1 MVKRERLKSEIA
13 VMPIYFAR
21 AEIRAVEKHLKPC
34 RRLDLRVTLFM
45 DTGRRSVRCFL
56 PPGKCWTGARDH
68 QRDYQQKTKQRA
80 HVLSSA
86 RSLPPAVS
94 RSLSSILPGRSAIT
108 DNKVTSL
115 PHQRLRVSLR
125 SCRALR
131 AGSSFCFP
139 SHFAFRDF
147 PSLLPAPCS
156 PADELA
162 SPSC

>member
-21 AEIRAVEKHLKPC
+21 AEVRAVEKHLEPC
-34 RRLDLRVTLFM
+34 RRLDLCVTPFM
-45 DTGRRSVRCFL
+45 DTRRGSVRCFL

-68 QRDYQQKTKQRA
+68 QHDHQQKTKQRA

-94 RSLSSILPGRSAIT
+94 RRLSSVLPGRSATT
-108 DNKVTSL
+108 DNNSL

-125 SCRALR
+125 ALELSEPE
-131 AGSSFCFP
+131 A
-139 SHFAFRDF
+139 AF
-147 PSLLPAPCS
+147 
-156 PADELA
+156 
-162 SPSC
+162 

>member
-21 AEIRAVEKHLKPC
+21 AEVRTVEKHLEPC
-34 RRLDLRVTLFM
+34 RRLDLCVTPFM

-68 QRDYQQKTKQRA
+68 QHDHQQKTKQPA

-86 RSLPPAVS
+86 RSLHPAVS
-94 RSLSSILPGRSAIT
+94 RPLSSTLPVRSAIT
-108 DNKVTSL
+108 DDKVTSL

-125 SCRALR
+125 T
-131 AGSSFCFP
+131 GSNFCFP
-139 SHFAFRDF
+139 LSIRIPRFL
-147 PSLLPAPCS
+147 SLLPAPCS
-156 PADELA
+156 PADDLA
-162 SPSC
+162 PP

>member
-1 MVKRERLKSEIA
+1 MVKRERLKSEIS

-21 AEIRAVEKHLKPC
+21 AEVRAVEKHLEPC
-34 RRLDLRVTLFM
+34 RRLDLCVTPFM
-45 DTGRRSVRCFL
+45 DTGRGSVRCFF

-68 QRDYQQKTKQRA
+68 QHDYQQKTKQPA

-86 RSLPPAVS
+86 RSLHLAVS
-94 RSLSSILPGRSAIT
+94 RPLSSALPVRSAIT
-108 DNKVTSL
+108 DDKVTSL

-139 SHFAFRDF
+139 SHFAFRD
-147 PSLLPAPCS
+147 
-156 PADELA
+156 
-162 SPSC
+162 